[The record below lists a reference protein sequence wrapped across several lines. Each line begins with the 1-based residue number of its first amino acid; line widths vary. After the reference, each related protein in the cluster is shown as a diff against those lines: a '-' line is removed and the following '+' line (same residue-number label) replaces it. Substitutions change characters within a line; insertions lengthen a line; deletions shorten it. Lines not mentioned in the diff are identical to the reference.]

1 VTDRNLAA
9 IDVKGRFKP
18 VWALTDKNRAVPAA
32 RVS

>member
-1 VTDRNLAA
+1 VTDRSLAA

-18 VWALTDKNRAVPAA
+18 ARALTDKNRAVPAA